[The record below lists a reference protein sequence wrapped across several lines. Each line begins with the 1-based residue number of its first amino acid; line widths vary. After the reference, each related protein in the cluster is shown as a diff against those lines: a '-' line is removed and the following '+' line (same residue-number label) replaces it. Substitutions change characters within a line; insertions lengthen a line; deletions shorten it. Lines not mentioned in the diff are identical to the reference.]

1 MSDMYYLLLGTCGY
15 GGSRVVVIPLPL
27 FTSGLEEVF
36 SETHI
41 EISEAEGIRTPDLRR
56 AKAAL
61 GVSRSSTGNVGR
73 WRRVAL
79 SGRIWRFSSRPTTGC
94 DDTS

>member
-1 MSDMYYLLLGTCGY
+1 MSDMYYLLLGTCGH
-15 GGSRVVVIPLPL
+15 GGSRIVVIPLPL

-41 EISEAEGIRTPDLRR
+41 EISGAEGIRTPDLRR

-61 GVSRSSTGNVGR
+61 GVFAPV
-73 WRRVAL
+73 RVMSA
-79 SGRIWRFSSRPTTGC
+79 GGVE
-94 DDTS
+94 